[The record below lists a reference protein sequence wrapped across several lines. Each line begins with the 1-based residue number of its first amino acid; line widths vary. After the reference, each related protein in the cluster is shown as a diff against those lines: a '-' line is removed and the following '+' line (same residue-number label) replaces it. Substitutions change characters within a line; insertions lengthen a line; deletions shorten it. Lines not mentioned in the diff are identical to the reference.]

1 MKIWI
6 DADSCPVKIREIIE
20 NAAIRTST
28 PLVLVANRKIP
39 HRKSGIITD
48 VIVEEGPDSADNYI
62 LEFAGE
68 FDIVITRDI
77 PLAHELVQRN
87 VSVINDRGSSYTR
100 ENIGERLSIRNIML
114 VMRESGLK
122 INEETSFSL
131 KDIQNFA
138 NTFDSLLT
146 KRIKLYKG
154 SSADIKET
162 D

>member
-20 NAAIRTST
+20 NAAVRTSI
-28 PLVLVANRKIP
+28 PLVLVANRSIP
-39 HRKSGIITD
+39 HRKSIIITD
-48 VIVEEGPDSADNYI
+48 VIVEEGPDSADDYI
-62 LEFAGE
+62 IDNAGE

-77 PLAHELVQRN
+77 PLAHELVKRN
-87 VSVINDRGSSYTR
+87 VSVINDRGSYYTK
-100 ENIGERLSIRNIML
+100 ENVGERLSIRNIML
-114 VMRESGLK
+114 LMRDSGMK

-146 KRIKLYKG
+146 KRIKLYKK
-154 SSADIKET
+154 SLLN
-162 D
+162 